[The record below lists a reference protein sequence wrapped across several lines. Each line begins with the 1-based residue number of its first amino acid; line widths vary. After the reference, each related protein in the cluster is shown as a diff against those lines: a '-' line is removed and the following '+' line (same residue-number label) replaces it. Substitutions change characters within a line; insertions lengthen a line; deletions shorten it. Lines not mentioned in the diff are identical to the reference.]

1 MNIAE
6 YQKAGKVFIIAEI
19 AQAHE
24 GSLGI
29 LHSLVKAIASTGV
42 DAVKFQVHIAEAE
55 SSLFE
60 PFRIP
65 FSLVDKTRFE
75 YWKRME
81 FSFKQWKDV
90 KDLCDNIGVEFLA
103 TPFSAAAV
111 DLLEKLNV
119 KRYKIGSADAGNLL
133 LLEKIAQT
141 GKEVI
146 FSTGLAEDSE
156 LENAFYFFKEKKLPI
171 TLLHCITKYPCEA
184 KEINLRRIIE
194 LKSKYN
200 CPIGYSD
207 HSGTVFPALGAV
219 AMGASVIEAHITFD
233 KRMFG
238 PDAQASLTIDE
249 FQILVQGTRFLE
261 AASQQ
266 TPDTE
271 KNSAKSEI
279 KGVFG
284 RSLSVNRDIQSGE
297 KLRFEDLE
305 SKKAFNNGI
314 AVGKLYEYIG
324 KELTKNKYKWELLQE
339 SDFNK

>member
-1 MNIAE
+1 MKIAE

-29 LHSLVKAIASTGV
+29 LHSLVKAIASIGV

-65 FSLVDKTRFE
+65 FSLEDKTRFE

-81 FSFKQWKDV
+81 FSLEQWRGV
-90 KDLCDNIGVEFLA
+90 KELCDNIGVEFLA

-119 KRYKIGSADAGNLL
+119 KRYKIGSADAGNLI
-133 LLEKIAQT
+133 LLEKVART

-156 LENAFYFFKEKKLPI
+156 LENVFSFFKERKLPI

-184 KEINLRRIIE
+184 KEINLRRIMV
-194 LKSKYN
+194 LKSKFN

-238 PDAQASLTIDE
+238 PDAEASLTIDE
-249 FQILVQGTRFLE
+249 FKILVKGTRFLE

-266 TPDTE
+266 IPDTG
-271 KNSAKSEI
+271 KISDTSVI
-279 KGVFG
+279 KGVFS
-284 RSLSVNRDIQSGE
+284 RSLSVNRDMQSGE
-297 KLRFEDLE
+297 ILRFEDLE

-314 AVGKLYEYIG
+314 AVEKLYYYLG
-324 KELTKNKYKWELLQE
+324 KKLTNNKNKWDILQE
-339 SDFNK
+339 SDF